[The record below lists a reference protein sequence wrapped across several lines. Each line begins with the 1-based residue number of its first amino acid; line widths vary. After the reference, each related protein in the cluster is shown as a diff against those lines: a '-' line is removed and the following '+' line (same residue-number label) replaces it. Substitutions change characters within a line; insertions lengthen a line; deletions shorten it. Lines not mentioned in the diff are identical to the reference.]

1 MTMTHITGG
10 WTTEATEGTDP
21 PKKRVTPPLL
31 MGDILAAR
39 NGVPVFVSEWLRLE
53 KERDERR
60 ALKRAM
66 RQAGLGEGGADRL

>member
-1 MTMTHITGG
+1 MTYADITGG
-10 WTTEATEGTDP
+10 WTTEATEGTNP

-53 KERDERR
+53 KERNARR
-60 ALKRAM
+60 ALKKAM
-66 RQAGLGEGGADRL
+66 RQAGLGGDGADRR